1 MRSHTLERD
10 PGDQQKMN
18 QNDRKTLAVLSGL
31 ALACAALLA
40 IPQAG
45 AQDSAGTP
53 PPTQIG
59 EQPGDAPLNQPQPQ
73 GQAVPPTPPP
83 QPGEVGPETYSKD
96 ETLAAAEKFFGG
108 TTEGLAKAI
117 EKVFSENGRPNAYI
131 VGNEGAGAVVVGLR
145 YGEGTLFYKGGGSM
159 KVYWQ
164 GPSVGWDFGGNASK
178 VFTLVYN
185 LHWTRD
191 LFQRFPGVDGSLYIV
206 AGVGLNYQR
215 ANGITLAPIRTGV
228 GLRAG
233 ANVGY
238 LSYTEKKTWVPF

>member
-1 MRSHTLERD
+1 
-10 PGDQQKMN
+10 MN
-18 QNDRKTLAVLSGL
+18 QKYRKALMASAGLAV
-31 ALACAALLA
+31 ALAAMLA
-40 IPQAG
+40 TLPQAN
-45 AQDSAGTP
+45 AQDSAN
-53 PPTQIG
+53 PPTSQIG
-59 EQPGDAPLNQPQPQ
+59 EQPGDQPANNQAPPNANAPAS
-73 GQAVPPTPPP
+73 QAVPQNGEIGP
-83 QPGEVGPETYSKD
+83 QTYTQD
-96 ETLAAAEKFFGG
+96 ETLDAAKNFFGG

-131 VGNEGAGAVVVGLR
+131 VGSEGSGAVILGLR
-145 YGEGTLFYKGGGSM
+145 YGEGTLYYKGGSSM

-164 GPSVGWDFGGNASK
+164 GPSVGWDLGGNASK

-191 LFQRFPGVDGSLYIV
+191 LFQRFPGVDGSLYLV

-215 ANGITLAPIRTGV
+215 ANNITLAPIRTGV

-238 LSYTEKKTWVPF
+238 LSYTEKKTWIPF

>member
-1 MRSHTLERD
+1 MK
-10 PGDQQKMN
+10 QKY
-18 QNDRKTLAVLSGL
+18 RKALVASAGLAVAFAAVLAVL
-31 ALACAALLA
+31 
-40 IPQAG
+40 PQAD
-45 AQDSAGTP
+45 AQDGN
-53 PPTQIG
+53 PPTSQIG
-59 EQPGDAPLNQPQPQ
+59 EQPGGPAQQNAPANQPVPPAPA
-73 GQAVPPTPPP
+73 GQAAS
-83 QPGEVGPETYSKD
+83 QNGEVGPQTYTQD
-96 ETLAAAEKFFGG
+96 ETLDAAKNFFGG
-108 TTEGLAKAI
+108 TSEGLAKAI
-117 EKVFSENGRPNAYI
+117 EKAFSENGRPNAYI
-131 VGNEGAGAVVVGLR
+131 VGTEGSGAVIVGLR
-145 YGEGTLFYKGGGSM
+145 YGEGTLYYKGGGSM

-164 GPSVGWDFGGNASK
+164 GPSVGFDFGGNASK

-191 LFQRFPGVDGSLYIV
+191 LFQRFPGVDGSLYLV

>member
-1 MRSHTLERD
+1 
-10 PGDQQKMN
+10 MN
-18 QNDRKTLAVLSGL
+18 QNYRKALVASAGLAVAFL
-31 ALACAALLA
+31 ALLVTL
-40 IPQAG
+40 PQAN
-45 AQDSAGTP
+45 AQDSSA
-53 PPTQIG
+53 PPTSQIG
-59 EQPGDAPLNQPQPQ
+59 EQPGDAPAAQTQSSQSNAPANQPVPQ
-73 GQAVPPTPPP
+73 NGEIGP
-83 QPGEVGPETYSKD
+83 QTYTQD
-96 ETLAAAEKFFGG
+96 ETMAAAKNFFGG

-131 VGNEGAGAVVVGLR
+131 VGNEGAGAFIVGLR
-145 YGEGTLFYKGGGSM
+145 YGEGTLYYKGGGSM

-215 ANGITLAPIRTGV
+215 ANNITLAPIRTGV

-238 LSYTEKKTWVPF
+238 LSYSEKKTWIPF

>member
-1 MRSHTLERD
+1 
-10 PGDQQKMN
+10 MN
-18 QNDRKTLAVLSGL
+18 QNYRKARVASAGL
-31 ALACAALLA
+31 ALAFAALLA
-40 IPQAG
+40 ALPQAS
-45 AQDSAGTP
+45 AQDSSTP
-53 PPTQIG
+53 PTSTIG
-59 EQPGDAPLNQPQPQ
+59 EQPGDAP
-73 GQAVPPTPPP
+73 ATPPP
-83 QPGEVGPETYSKD
+83 SNNSPANQPVPQNGEIGPQTYTQD
-96 ETLAAAEKFFGG
+96 ETMAAAKNFFGG
-108 TTEGLAKAI
+108 TTEGLAKAV

-131 VGNEGAGAVVVGLR
+131 VGEEGSGAVILGLR
-145 YGEGTLFYKGGGSM
+145 YGEGTLYYKGGGSM

-215 ANGITLAPIRTGV
+215 ANNITLAPIRTGV

-238 LSYTEKKTWVPF
+238 LSYTEKKTWIPF

>member
-1 MRSHTLERD
+1 
-10 PGDQQKMN
+10 MN
-18 QNDRKTLAVLSGL
+18 QKYRKALVASAGLAV
-31 ALACAALLA
+31 AFIALLA
-40 IPQAG
+40 TLPQAS
-45 AQDSAGTP
+45 AQDSSTP
-53 PPTQIG
+53 PTSQIG
-59 EQPGDAPLNQPQPQ
+59 EQPGEAPANQAQSNAPANQPVPQ
-73 GQAVPPTPPP
+73 NGEIGP
-83 QPGEVGPETYSKD
+83 QTYTQD
-96 ETLAAAEKFFGG
+96 ETMAAAKNFFGG

-145 YGEGTLFYKGGGSM
+145 YGEGTLYYKGGGSM

-215 ANGITLAPIRTGV
+215 ANSITLAPIRTGV

-238 LSYTEKKTWVPF
+238 LSYSEKKTWIPF

>member
-1 MRSHTLERD
+1 
-10 PGDQQKMN
+10 MN
-18 QNDRKTLAVLSGL
+18 QNYRKARVASAGL
-31 ALACAALLA
+31 ALAFAALLA
-40 IPQAG
+40 ALPQAS
-45 AQDSAGTP
+45 AQDSSTP
-53 PPTQIG
+53 PTSTIG
-59 EQPGDAPLNQPQPQ
+59 EQPGDAPASPPPAGTNSPANQPVPQ
-73 GQAVPPTPPP
+73 NGEIGP
-83 QPGEVGPETYSKD
+83 QTYTQD
-96 ETLAAAEKFFGG
+96 ETMAAAKNFFGG

-117 EKVFSENGRPNAYI
+117 EKVFSDNGRPNAYI
-131 VGNEGAGAVVVGLR
+131 VGQEGSGAVILGLR
-145 YGEGTLFYKGGGSM
+145 YGEGTLYYKGGGSM

-215 ANGITLAPIRTGV
+215 ANNITLAPIRTGV

-238 LSYTEKKTWVPF
+238 LSYTEKKTWIPF

>member
-1 MRSHTLERD
+1 
-10 PGDQQKMN
+10 MN
-18 QNDRKTLAVLSGL
+18 QKYRKALAASAGL
-31 ALACAALLA
+31 AAACAALLA
-40 IPQAG
+40 VLPQAS
-45 AQDSAGTP
+45 AQDGSSP
-53 PPTQIG
+53 PPAQIG
-59 EQPGDAPLNQPQPQ
+59 EQPNDAPLDPAQPGAPA
-73 GQAVPPTPPP
+73 GAPANQAVP
-83 QPGEVGPETYSKD
+83 QGDVGPQTYTQD
-96 ETLAAAEKFFGG
+96 ETMDAARKFFGG

-131 VGNEGAGAVVVGLR
+131 VGSEGAGAVVVGLR
-145 YGEGTLFYKGGGSM
+145 YGEGTLYYKGGGSM

-191 LFQRFPGVDGSLYIV
+191 LFQRFPGVDGSLYVV

-215 ANGITLAPIRTGV
+215 ANNITLAPIRTGV

-238 LSYTEKKTWVPF
+238 LSYSEKRSWVPF